1 MTSLELILIMLCLVS
16 WCALKYFG
24 GFHGIL
30 TRKEQLKKSKLGAK
44 FYFLPLN
51 GVCACGCQRKL
62 ASPQTRRGGAQERGI
77 YRRKASKEQTFLVSS
92 PPPPKVG
99 WYF

>member
-30 TRKEQLKKSKLGAK
+30 TRKEQLKKSKVCEK

-51 GVCACGCQRKL
+51 GV
-62 ASPQTRRGGAQERGI
+62 
-77 YRRKASKEQTFLVSS
+77 
-92 PPPPKVG
+92 
-99 WYF
+99 